1 MERKTKVFL
10 SWLYVGLCALSIFL
24 IVPLARTIQK
34 FVSDNWSRSV
44 FGYVVLAAVGT
55 AFLTLSAVLSLRLKI
70 RSPSQYFWLTAVTAA
85 YIYFS
90 LNLWKNPEEAV
101 HFLEYGLLSFFL
113 FSALR
118 FHIKDKSIFLAAFS
132 AGAFI
137 GIWDEI
143 LQWAVPGR
151 YWDIRD
157 VGLNALSC
165 ALFQLALWKGIK
177 PKMPEKRISLYS
189 FRVNAAL
196 ISANLILLGL
206 CFSNTPAHVKIYTKA
221 LPFLSFLEKQE
232 AMSEFKYQHKD
243 PEIGVFYSRLS
254 KAELIQQDRERA
266 QEFGDVL
273 AFWSDKPYAEYL
285 DFFPGSVHPFL
296 HEIRVHIFRR
306 DRRLDLASSSNDPN
320 VKQENLLIAYK
331 ENQILEKYF
340 GNSLAASPYQW
351 EPQKSQNISLK
362 IDTSAFYRSP
372 VSADVFASLNETLV
386 WLFILII
393 TAIIWAG
400 YFIHSHNRTKIMK
413 ENKNSNS

>member
-44 FGYVVLAAVGT
+44 FGYAVLAAIGA
-55 AFLTLSAVLSLRLKI
+55 AFLILSAVLFLRLKI
-70 RSPSQYFWLTAVTAA
+70 KSPSQYFWLTAVTAA
-85 YIYFS
+85 YIYFT

-101 HFLEYGLLSFFL
+101 HFLEYGLLGYFL
-113 FSALR
+113 FRAFR

-132 AGAFI
+132 AGVFV

-157 VGLNALSC
+157 VGLNTLSC
-165 ALFQLALWKGIK
+165 ALFQLALWKAIK
-177 PKMPEKRISLYS
+177 PNLPEKRISHCS
-189 FRVNAAL
+189 FRINAVL
-196 ISANLILLGL
+196 VSVNLILLGL
-206 CFSNTPAHVKIYTKA
+206 CFSNTPVRVRSYTRA
-221 LPFLSFLEKQE
+221 LPFLSFMEKQE
-232 AMSEFKYQHKD
+232 AMSEFKYKHED
-243 PEIGVFYSRLS
+243 PEIGIFYSRLS
-254 KAELIQQDRERA
+254 KAELIQQDKKRK

-273 AFWSDKPYAEYL
+273 TFWSDKPYAEYL

-306 DRRLDLASSSNDPN
+306 DRRLELALSSGNSNI
-320 VKQENLLIAYK
+320 KKENLFVAYK

-340 GNSLAASPYQW
+340 GRSLAASPYQW
-351 EPQKSQNISLK
+351 KPQKTKNIAQE
-362 IDTSAFYRSP
+362 IDITGFYRSP
-372 VSADVFASLNETLV
+372 VSAGVFAALNETFV
-386 WLFILII
+386 WGAILAVIGL
-393 TAIIWAG
+393 IWAR
-400 YFIHSHNRTKIMK
+400 YFIYPERKTRLISP
-413 ENKNSNS
+413 

>member
-1 MERKTKVFL
+1 MDRKAKIFL
-10 SWLYVGLCALSIFL
+10 SWLYVSLCALSIFL

-34 FVSDNWSRSV
+34 FVSDNWARSV
-44 FGYVVLAAVGT
+44 FGYAVLAAVGA
-55 AFLTLSAVLSLRLKI
+55 AFLILSAVLLLKLKI
-70 RSPSQYFWLTAVTAA
+70 RTPSQYFWLAAVAAA
-85 YIYFS
+85 YAYFTLS
-90 LNLWKNPEEAV
+90 LWKNPEEAV
-101 HFLEYGLLSFFL
+101 HFLEYGLLGFFL
-113 FSALR
+113 FRAFR
-118 FHIKDKSIFLAAFS
+118 FHIKDKSIFLAAFL

-177 PKMPEKRISLYS
+177 PKMPEKNISHRS
-189 FRVNAAL
+189 IKINVIL
-196 ISANLILLGL
+196 ISVNLILLGL
-206 CFSNTPAHVKIYTKA
+206 CFSNTPARVRTYTKV

-232 AMSEFKYQHKD
+232 AMSEYKYKHED

-254 KAELIQQDRERA
+254 KAELLQQDRERA

-273 AFWSDKPYAEYL
+273 TFWSDKPYAEYL

-306 DRRLDLASSSNDPN
+306 DRRLDLALSSDDPN
-320 VKQENLLIAYK
+320 MRKENLFIAYK
-331 ENQILEKYF
+331 ENQILEQYF
-340 GNSLAASPYQW
+340 ENSLAGSPYQW
-351 EPQKSQNISLK
+351 DPQKSKNIAME

-372 VSADVFASLNETLV
+372 VSADVFAALNEAIVWGLIFTLLV
-386 WLFILII
+386 
-393 TAIIWAG
+393 IIWSG
-400 YFIHSHNRTKIMK
+400 YFFLLLRKKM
-413 ENKNSNS
+413 